1 MIVNGVSPLSPPDTP
16 SAISAHRLTLFS
28 LDIQGLARSL
38 AIDLAPVRVN
48 VVYPGAVE
56 TPLWDGVPEEQR
68 QGMFREFEKKI
79 LTGSIGKPE
88 EVAEA
93 YLYTMRS

>member
-1 MIVNGVSPLSPPDTP
+1 M
-16 SAISAHRLTLFS
+16 
-28 LDIQGLARSL
+28 ARSL

-56 TPLWDGVPEEQR
+56 TPLWDGIPEEHR
-68 QGMFREFEKKI
+68 QAMFKEFEKKI
-79 LTGSIGKPE
+79 LTGHIGQPE

-93 YLYTMRS
+93 FLYTMRS